1 MFKIYNMTMRSV
13 QTLQSLTYLFFEI
26 EGSKEK
32 VKKEKIKWE
41 SDEAC
46 KKLKELVS
54 TFFK

>member
-1 MFKIYNMTMRSV
+1 MYNLTMRSV

-46 KKLKELVS
+46 KKLKELVR